1 MDQIL
6 TQIPAEL
13 ISFILVALFSLVIGL
28 SQRKVHPVNDDSRL
42 FGTDR
47 TFTFIGILGFILY
60 VVAPQQLWL
69 FAGGGLL
76 LGAFIGINYYFKIQ
90 RFGDFGMT
98 TIVIALITYCLAPLV
113 MTQPAWLYLLVVVV
127 VLIFTEMKET
137 FSTLTNRF
145 EKEEF
150 ITLAKF
156 LIIAGIVLPIVPDEP
171 LTDFISLT
179 PYRVWLAVVVISSI
193 SYLSYLLKKFV
204 FQTNGVLF
212 SGVLGGLYSSTAT
225 TFILARKSKDHP
237 AQKNQYAAGI
247 LLSTAMM
254 YLRILILIFIF
265 NITLFKTAWWIFLV
279 LFAVSVL
286 MALGILFF
294 RKDGSI
300 HAEVEGHK
308 DKNPLE
314 FRVAIIFTILYVAFT
329 FITWFTIT
337 NFGTMGLNF
346 LSLVVGVTDIDPFL
360 LNLFQGKFAV
370 TTQTILGATLQAIIS
385 NNLLKMAYGMTF
397 GGKHLYRF
405 LLIGFLG
412 ITLVNIL
419 LLVLIL

>member
-137 FSTLTNRF
+137 FSTLTSRF

-150 ITLAKF
+150 IILAKF